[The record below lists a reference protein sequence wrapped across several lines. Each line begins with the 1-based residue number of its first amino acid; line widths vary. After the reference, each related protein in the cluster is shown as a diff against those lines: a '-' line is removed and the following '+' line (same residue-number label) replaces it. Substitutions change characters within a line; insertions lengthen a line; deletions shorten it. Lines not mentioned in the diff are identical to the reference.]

1 MNNLKKELMT
11 ELKQIWD
18 NKDFVCGAMSNAAT
32 EENWLYMLDY
42 IKESKR
48 TGKTVNSDDILLLS
62 LALSSDEK
70 SSKELKVACSI

>member
-11 ELKQIWD
+11 ELKQIWN
-18 NKDFVCGAMSNAAT
+18 NKDFVCGAMSNAST

-42 IKESKR
+42 IKESKK
-48 TGKTVNSDDILLLS
+48 TGKAVSSDDILLLS

-70 SSKELKVACSI
+70 SSKELKVAIS

>member
-18 NKDFVCGAMSNAAT
+18 NKDFVCGAMSNAST

-42 IKESKR
+42 IKKSK
-48 TGKTVNSDDILLLS
+48 KTEKAEEDLLS
-62 LALSSDEK
+62 GMRAILSDRGFYPYV
-70 SSKELKVACSI
+70 KVRIY